1 MLENLKK
8 NEKIINELHQLFFKN
23 ENETNEDNKDFAL
36 IAPIFD

>member
-8 NEKIINELHQLFFKN
+8 NEKIIHELHQLFFKN
-23 ENETNEDNKDFAL
+23 ENEKNEDNKDFAL